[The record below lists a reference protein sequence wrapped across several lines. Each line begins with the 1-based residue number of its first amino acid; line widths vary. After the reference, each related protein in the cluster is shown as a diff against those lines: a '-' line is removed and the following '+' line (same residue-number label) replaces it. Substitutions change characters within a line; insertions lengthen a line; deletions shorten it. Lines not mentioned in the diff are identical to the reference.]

1 MMMILE
7 EMKKVPSCNTLN
19 REFCD
24 SKWVVNKEGKKFCAG
39 NEHGE
44 LVGLLAGGGSDN
56 VTCSCAGSNILTFQP
71 VLENTDIVTLGLHL
85 PGCNKYNK
93 HSINNNNNHNNNNHN
108 NNITKIQFK
117 CPKHFWYLTDII
129 MMPVWTCQF
138 TF

>member
-1 MMMILE
+1 MSKECKADMMMILE

-56 VTCSCAGSNILTFQP
+56 VTCSCAGSNIL
-71 VLENTDIVTLGLHL
+71 LENTDKVTLGLNL
-85 PGCNKYNK
+85 PGC
-93 HSINNNNNHNNNNHN
+93 HSTISTASTSTTIS
-108 NNITKIQFK
+108 ITTTTLPRFNSSVQNTFGILKIS
-117 CPKHFWYLTDII
+117 L
-129 MMPVWTCQF
+129 
-138 TF
+138 